1 MTNTPAI
8 SSPYYL
14 SLLLI
19 AILFIINFLIE
30 MRFSFEAI
38 SKNVWL
44 AVTLIIGELFICT
57 IYLIFIINSEAYLL
71 NVAVLSLV
79 FVPLIFSGAYFGAGL
94 ASALGLPIGA
104 IAFISDPNGEL
115 FPLTIWML
123 IGWALGITFQYLQV
137 YGKTYKIIS
146 TFIFTVGIAGLFLW
160 LLPPKE
166 IYVSYFEYLFS
177 FGDVQIKKFFLF
189 VPALALAMFIF
200 WLYVTL
206 RKDNR
211 WSLQGTFLLDVL
223 KESNLHKQF
232 LPIIVALVLI
242 ASFTWIFIPSILTFN
257 RFIEN
262 QFRETTQDYI
272 KQIEKE
278 YTDYQSR
285 IATEL
290 GAFQDTPPS
299 DAQLKS
305 LSTKL
310 SLEKISWYANSMDES
325 PSLCF
330 DQRNPLAQCTFA
342 DDWALRMATRYPQ
355 YFDKDAVLH
364 LYQLN
369 SNKIY
374 LIMRL
379 EQGKFLLVI
388 NKTAFIKEIPSFS
401 RFIQIAPGYHIQLV
415 DITGNNNSNPYSDDM
430 GSDIFLGEGATHAQF
445 LRVPYSMSFASQE
458 EGENSDNDIK
468 NWQFTFNIPRA
479 KIAEQLQGV
488 GQLFGGILFTLL
500 VVLSIFIWTLLEKPS
515 TELENI
521 TSAAI
526 AWESGNFE
534 KKLERKFNAHSVMR
548 LGNHLENLREKLSR
562 RQKTTENLLEITSI
576 LAVADKDISHA
587 IEKTLLQLRNLLG
600 ANVVR
605 LKLDP
610 LWLAKTNLPNSF
622 SSGQFPQN
630 LHAFETLL
638 YDQQYIS
645 KRLYNS
651 SSDKI
656 KSKAP
661 HVILQP
667 FTPMMILAN
676 VVDLERG
683 NVLGLL
689 WAGRQGAEPF
699 ARDFEEMLH
708 TVCNHLAVALAK
720 YQADYQQSETL
731 HLLNAV
737 LAVENNPIV
746 VTNDKHQLVMANS
759 RAQEILELPNTLSPD
774 EPMPIQRMYIP
785 KALKDLLISEKVGG
799 NFEDAILDDQNS
811 YHVSRSRVDS
821 FGGYVTIFSN
831 IAQFRA
837 EQERQNMFIKM
848 MLDNIRRPLVKIE
861 GFTHLLGMAGELSS
875 VQQEK
880 LTDIKAEVLSIYED
894 LDKLVDSLDKT
905 QTEKLDKKEC
915 FLNDIVRDEIENVKR
930 RTAQRRIQVVFRS
943 ETAIPKIYA
952 DKELLGIATRNL
964 LNNALTYT
972 PQYGQVFV
980 KCYTELGKVAVSVQ
994 DTGCGIAESD
1004 LELIFEPNFRVQ
1016 SELNKR
1022 VTGLGLGL
1030 TTARQIA
1037 RQHLGDI
1044 RVQSQ
1049 LGKGSTFILELP
1061 SID

>member
-1 MTNTPAI
+1 MV
-8 SSPYYL
+8 
-14 SLLLI
+14 
-19 AILFIINFLIE
+19 FIPF
-30 MRFSFEAI
+30 
-38 SKNVWL
+38 
-44 AVTLIIGELFICT
+44 
-57 IYLIFIINSEAYLL
+57 
-71 NVAVLSLV
+71 
-79 FVPLIFSGAYFGAGL
+79 IFSGAYFGAGL
-94 ASALGLPIGA
+94 ASVLGLPIGM
-104 IAFISDPNGEL
+104 IAFVCDPQGAL
-115 FPLTIWML
+115 FPHAIWVL

-146 TFIFTVGIAGLFLW
+146 AFIFTAGVSGLFLW

-166 IYVSYFEYLFS
+166 IFVSYFEYLFS
-177 FGDVQIKKFFLF
+177 FGDVQLKKFCLF

-200 WLYVTL
+200 LLYVTL

-211 WSLQGTFLLDVL
+211 WGLQGTFLLDVL

-242 ASFTWIFIPSILTFN
+242 ASFAWIFIPSILTFN
-257 RFIEN
+257 RFIES

-278 YTDYQSR
+278 YTDYQSH
-285 IATEL
+285 ISTEL

-299 DAQLKS
+299 EAQLKS

-310 SLEKISWYANSMDES
+310 SLEKINWYANPMDEV

-330 DQRNPLAQCTFA
+330 EQGNPTNNLTDCASA

-364 LYQLN
+364 LYQPN
-369 SNKIY
+369 SDKIY
-374 LIMRL
+374 LIVQPAQVR
-379 EQGKFLLVI
+379 FLLVI
-388 NKTAFIKEIPSFS
+388 SKTAFIKEIPSFS
-401 RFIQIAPGYHIQLV
+401 RFIQIAPGYHIQLF
-415 DITGNNNSNPYSDDM
+415 DKSGKNDGEQYNDFSSN
-430 GSDIFLGEGATHAQF
+430 IFLGESATHTQF
-445 LRVPYSMSFASQE
+445 LQVPYSMSFASQE
-458 EGENSDNDIK
+458 EGKNSGTDIK
-468 NWQFTFNIPRA
+468 NWQFIFNIPRA
-479 KIAEQLQGV
+479 EIAEQLQGV
-488 GQLFGGILFTLL
+488 GYLFGAILFLSLVLL
-500 VVLSIFIWTLLEKPS
+500 SLFIWSLLEKPS

-521 TSAAI
+521 TSATL
-526 AWESGNFE
+526 AWEAGNFE

-562 RQKTTENLLEITSI
+562 RQKNTESLLEIASV

-587 IEKTLLQLRNLLG
+587 IEKTLLQLQKLLG

-610 LWLAKTNLPNSF
+610 LWLAKTNLPGSF
-622 SSGQFPQN
+622 SCGQFPQN

-651 SSDKI
+651 NSDKI

-661 HVILQP
+661 QVILQP
-667 FTPMMILAN
+667 FAPIAVLAN
-676 VVDLERG
+676 VVDLEG
-683 NVLGLL
+683 GSVLGLL
-689 WAGRQGAEPF
+689 WAGRQGTEPF
-699 ARDFEEMLH
+699 ARDYEETLR

-731 HLLNAV
+731 HLLNAI

-759 RAQEILELPNTLSPD
+759 RAHEVLELPPTLSPD
-774 EPMPIQRMYIP
+774 KPTPIQKLYIS
-785 KALKDLLISEKVGG
+785 KILKDLLISEKVGE

-811 YHVSRSRVDS
+811 YQISRSRVAS

-837 EQERQNMFIKM
+837 EQERQSMFVKM
-848 MLDNIRRPLVKIE
+848 MLENLRRPLVRIE
-861 GFTHLLGMAGELSS
+861 GFALLVEMAGELSS

-880 LTDIKAEVLSIYED
+880 LAEINTEVSSIYED
-894 LDKLVDSLDKT
+894 LDKLVDSLSKT
-905 QTEKLDKKEC
+905 KTENLNKKEC
-915 FLNDIVRDEIENVKR
+915 YLNDIVRDEIENVKR
-930 RTAQRRIQVVFRS
+930 RSAQRQIQVVFRS
-943 ETAIPKIYA
+943 ETFIPQIYA
-952 DKELLGIATRNL
+952 DRELLRIATRNL

-972 PQYGQVFV
+972 PQHGQVFV
-980 KCYTELGKVAVSVQ
+980 KCYTEPGKVAISVQ

-1016 SELNKR
+1016 SEQNKR
-1022 VTGLGLGL
+1022 VPGLGLGL

-1044 RVQSQ
+1044 RVLSQ

-1061 SID
+1061 SIG